1 MKVAGYIR
9 VSTEEQS
16 REGISLEMQAD
27 RIRAYCES
35 QGWALAALYEDAGAS
50 GTHLQ
55 RPGLQRLLASLQDV
69 DAILVWKVDRLSRRQ
84 KHVLSILED
93 VLEPA
98 GVGFKSV
105 TEPFDT
111 TTPMGKAFLGML
123 AVFAQLERDTI
134 AHRTREALRHVQAAG
149 RHVGAPPFGFT
160 AGVNGLEPVPAELEV
175 VQQAGRLRAAGYTLR
190 QIAEWLSARGVPTR
204 RNGRWSPEH
213 VRLMLANRAYQ
224 QAPGQ
229 GDGHDGTA
237 HPSEEVLR

>member
-1 MKVAGYIR
+1 VRVAGYVR

-35 QGWALAALYEDAGAS
+35 QSWALAALYEDAGVS
-50 GTHLQ
+50 GTTLQ
-55 RPGLQRLLASLQDV
+55 RPGLQELLTHLHGIGAV
-69 DAILVWKVDRLSRRQ
+69 LVWRVDRLSRRQ
-84 KHVLSILED
+84 KHVLSVLED

-134 AHRTREALRHVQAAG
+134 AHRTREALRHVQATG
-149 RHVGAPPFGFT
+149 KHVGAPPFGFA
-160 AGVNGLEPVPAELEV
+160 AGDGGLRPVPAELAAVREA
-175 VQQAGRLRAAGYTLR
+175 QRLRRQGRTLR
-190 QIAEWLSARGVPTR
+190 QIAAWLTARGIPTR

-213 VRLMLANRAYQ
+213 VRLMLANRLYQ
-224 QAPGQ
+224 RTPPLS
-229 GDGHDGTA
+229 TLNT
-237 HPSEEVLR
+237 SV